1 MKPLHLFDAIGVEL
15 EYMIVDGDSLNVRPI
30 SDQVLAQAAGEPTSH
45 YDKPGISWSN
55 ELVLHVLELK
65 TTEPTTDLARE
76 VGRFHADVQR
86 INELLAG
93 HHARLLP
100 GGAHPWMDPYKE
112 MHLWPHGDREIYAAF
127 NRIFDCRGHGWA
139 NLQSC
144 HLNLPFQGD
153 EEFGRLHAAI
163 RLLLPLLPAIAASTP
178 IVDGHVQ
185 DALDFRLETYKTNS
199 ARLPRITGL
208 VVPEPVY
215 SEAAYREQIL
225 APMYESIAPFDPEG
239 TLQDEWLNA
248 RGAIARFDRNAIE
261 IRIIDVQE
269 CPLADLAIASLIVET
284 LKALVDERWAGV
296 QEQQGW
302 QTAPLARILNATI
315 KEAEAAV
322 ITDPAYLK
330 LFGLNKQNATAG
342 QVWQHLF
349 AHHQKLGAIP
359 AIFHEP
365 LGIIVNQ
372 GCLARRM
379 LHALG
384 TPVDH
389 QGLTTLAT
397 KLCCNL
403 ASNTLLDS
411 SARCAARRSGDVS

>member
-1 MKPLHLFDAIGVEL
+1 MKSLHLFDAIGVEL
-15 EYMIVDGDSLNVRPI
+15 EYMLVDAQSLDVRPI

-65 TTEPTTDLARE
+65 TTEPTTDLAHE

-86 INELLAG
+86 INTLLTA
-93 HHARLLP
+93 HHARLMP
-100 GGAHPWMDPYKE
+100 GGAHPWMNPYEE

-163 RLLLPLLPAIAASTP
+163 RLILPLLPAIAASTP
-178 IVDGHVQ
+178 IVDGRVQ
-185 DALDFRLETYKTNS
+185 SALDFRLETYKTNS
-199 ARLPRITGL
+199 AKLPRITGL

-225 APMYESIAPFDPEG
+225 APMYQSIAPFDPEG

-248 RGAIARFDRNAIE
+248 RGAIARFDRDAIE

-284 LKALVDERWAGV
+284 LRSLVNETWAGV
-296 QEQQGW
+296 QEQQRW
-302 QTAPLARILNATI
+302 QTAPLAGILNATV
-315 KEAEAAV
+315 KEAEAAI

-330 LFGLNKQNATAG
+330 LFGLNEQNATAG

-349 AHHQKLGAIP
+349 AYHQKQGIIP
-359 AIFHEP
+359 ALFHAP
-365 LGIIVNQ
+365 LAIILNQ

-379 LHALG
+379 LRALG
-384 TPVDH
+384 PKVDKG
-389 QGLTTLAT
+389 GLATLAE
-397 KLCCNL
+397 KLCQSL
-403 ASNTLLDS
+403 ADNTLLG
-411 SARCAARRSGDVS
+411 SG

>member
-15 EYMIVDGDSLNVRPI
+15 EYMIVDGTSLDVKPI
-30 SDQVLAQAAGEPTSH
+30 SDQLLQAAAGELTSH

-55 ELVLHVLELK
+55 ELVLHVIELK
-65 TTEPTTDLARE
+65 TTEPATDLAAM
-76 VGRFHADVQR
+76 VAPFHADVQR
-86 INELLAG
+86 INTLLAA
-93 HHARLLP
+93 HDARLMP
-100 GGAHPWMDPYKE
+100 GGAHPWMDPFKE

-163 RLLLPLLPAIAASTP
+163 RLILPLLPALAASTP
-178 IVDGHVQ
+178 IVDGQVQ
-185 DALDFRLETYKTNS
+185 SSLDFRLETYKTNS
-199 ARLPRITGL
+199 AKLPRITGL
-208 VVPEPVY
+208 VVPEPVF

-248 RGAIARFDRNAIE
+248 RGAIARFDRDAIE

-284 LKALVDERWAGV
+284 LKALVAETWTGV
-296 QEQQGW
+296 KKQQGW
-302 QTAPLARILNATI
+302 QTTPLAAILNATI
-315 KEAEAAV
+315 KDGEAAV
-322 ITDPAYLK
+322 ISDPAYLQ
-330 LFGLNKQNATAG
+330 LFGMAAASATAG

-349 AHHQKLGAIP
+349 AYHQKQGTIP
-359 AIFHEP
+359 TIFHAP
-365 LGIIVNQ
+365 LAIILSQ

-379 LHALG
+379 LRTLG
-384 TPVDH
+384 NPVDR
-389 QGLTTLAT
+389 QGLTSLAK
-397 KLCCNL
+397 KLCQCL
-403 ASNTLLDS
+403 ADDTPL
-411 SARCAARRSGDVS
+411 R

>member
-15 EYMIVDGDSLNVRPI
+15 EYMIVDEKSLDVKPI
-30 SDQVLAQAAGEPTSH
+30 SDQLLQAAAGQPTSH

-55 ELVLHVLELK
+55 ELVLHVVELK
-65 TTEPTTDLARE
+65 TTEPTSDLAS
-76 VGRFHADVQR
+76 VVAPFHGDVQR
-86 INELLAG
+86 INDLLAP
-93 HHARLLP
+93 HHACLMP
-100 GGAHPWMDPYKE
+100 GGAHPWMDPFQE

-163 RLLLPLLPAIAASTP
+163 RLILPLLPAIAASTP
-178 IVDGHVQ
+178 IVDGQVQ
-185 DALDFRLETYKTNS
+185 PSLDFRLETYKSNS

-208 VVPEPVY
+208 VVPEPVF

-248 RGAIARFDRNAIE
+248 RGAIARFDRDAVE

-284 LKALVDERWAGV
+284 LRTLADETWTGAK
-296 QEQQGW
+296 EQQEW
-302 QTAPLARILNATI
+302 QTAPLAAILNATI
-315 KEAEAAV
+315 TKAEAAV
-322 ITDPAYLK
+322 INDPAYLK
-330 LFGLNKQNATAG
+330 VFGMQAASATAG
-342 QVWQHLF
+342 QVWHHLF
-349 AHHQKLGAIP
+349 AHHQKRGTIP
-359 AIFHEP
+359 ALFHAP
-365 LGIIVNQ
+365 LSIILNQ

-379 LHALG
+379 LRTLG
-384 TPVDH
+384 NPVDR
-389 QGLTTLAT
+389 QELTSLAE
-397 KLCCNL
+397 KLCQCL
-403 ASNTLLDS
+403 KGNTLLQQP
-411 SARCAARRSGDVS
+411 V

>member
-1 MKPLHLFDAIGVEL
+1 MPEMKPLHLFDAIGVEL
-15 EYMIVDGDSLNVRPI
+15 EYMIVDGESLDVTPI
-30 SDQVLAQAAGEPTSH
+30 SDQLLQAAAGELTSH
-45 YDKPGISWSN
+45 YDKPGVSWSN
-55 ELVLHVLELK
+55 ELVLHVIELK
-65 TTEPTTDLARE
+65 TTEPATDLAAM
-76 VGRFHADVQR
+76 VTPFHADVQR
-86 INELLAG
+86 INALLAG
-93 HHARLLP
+93 HHARLMP
-100 GGAHPWMDPYKE
+100 GGAHPWMDPYQE

-163 RLLLPLLPAIAASTP
+163 RLILPLLPALAASTP
-178 IVDGHVQ
+178 IVDGQVQ
-185 DALDFRLETYKTNS
+185 SSLDFRLETYKTNS
-199 ARLPRITGL
+199 AKLPRITGL
-208 VVPEPVY
+208 VVPEPVF

-248 RGAIARFDRNAIE
+248 RGAIARFDRDAIE

-284 LKALVDERWAGV
+284 LKALVAETWAGV
-296 QEQQGW
+296 KEQQGW
-302 QTAPLARILNATI
+302 QTAPLAAILNATI
-315 KEAEAAV
+315 KDGEAAM

-330 LFGLNKQNATAG
+330 FFGLEAASVTAG

-349 AHHQKLGAIP
+349 SHHQQRGAIP
-359 AIFHEP
+359 TLFHAP
-365 LGIIVNQ
+365 LSIILSQ

-379 LHALG
+379 LRFLDG
-384 TPVDH
+384 NTSRS
-389 QGLTTLAT
+389 QLAN
-397 KLCCNL
+397 LCQQLSECL
-403 ASNTLLDS
+403 ASNILLG
-411 SARCAARRSGDVS
+411 R

>member
-1 MKPLHLFDAIGVEL
+1 MPEMKPLHLFDAIGVEL
-15 EYMIVDGDSLNVRPI
+15 EYMIVDGTSLDVKPI
-30 SDQVLAQAAGEPTSH
+30 SDQLLQAAAGELTSH

-55 ELVLHVLELK
+55 ELVLHVIELK
-65 TTEPTTDLARE
+65 TTEPATDLAAM
-76 VGRFHADVQR
+76 VAPFHADVQR
-86 INELLAG
+86 INTLLAA
-93 HHARLLP
+93 HDARLMP
-100 GGAHPWMDPYKE
+100 GGAHPWMDPFKE

-163 RLLLPLLPAIAASTP
+163 RLILPLLPALAASTP
-178 IVDGHVQ
+178 IVDGQVQ
-185 DALDFRLETYKTNS
+185 SSLDFRLETYKTNS
-199 ARLPRITGL
+199 AKLPRITGL
-208 VVPEPVY
+208 VVPEPVF

-248 RGAIARFDRNAIE
+248 RGAIARFDRDAIE

-284 LKALVDERWAGV
+284 LKALVAETWTGV
-296 QEQQGW
+296 KKQQGW
-302 QTAPLARILNATI
+302 QTTPLAAILNATI
-315 KEAEAAV
+315 KDGEAAV
-322 ITDPAYLK
+322 ISDPAYLQ
-330 LFGLNKQNATAG
+330 LFGMAAASATAG

-349 AHHQKLGAIP
+349 AYHQKQGTIP
-359 AIFHEP
+359 TIFHAP
-365 LGIIVNQ
+365 LAIILSQ

-379 LHALG
+379 LRTLG
-384 TPVDH
+384 NPVDR
-389 QGLTTLAT
+389 QGLTSLAK
-397 KLCCNL
+397 KLCQCL
-403 ASNTLLDS
+403 ADDTPL
-411 SARCAARRSGDVS
+411 R

>member
-15 EYMIVDGDSLNVRPI
+15 EYMIVDKKSLDVKPI
-30 SDQVLAQAAGEPTSH
+30 SDQLLQAAAGELTSH

-55 ELVLHVLELK
+55 ELVLHVVELK
-65 TTEPTTDLARE
+65 TTEPTSDLAS
-76 VGRFHADVQR
+76 VVAPFHGDVQR
-86 INELLAG
+86 INELLAP
-93 HHARLLP
+93 HRACLMP
-100 GGAHPWMDPYKE
+100 GGAHPWMDPFTE

-163 RLLLPLLPAIAASTP
+163 RLILPLLPALAASTP
-178 IVDGHVQ
+178 IVDGRVQ
-185 DALDFRLETYKTNS
+185 SSLDFRLETYKRNS
-199 ARLPRITGL
+199 AKLPRITGQ
-208 VVPEPVY
+208 VVPEPVF
-215 SEAAYREQIL
+215 SESAYREQIL
-225 APMYESIAPFDPEG
+225 APMYQSIAPFDPEG

-248 RGAIARFDRNAIE
+248 RGAIVRFDRDAIE

-284 LKALVDERWAGV
+284 LRTLVDETWTGV
-296 QEQQGW
+296 DEQQGW
-302 QTAPLARILNATI
+302 QSAPLAAMLNATT
-315 KEAEAAV
+315 KDGEAVV

-330 LFGLNKQNATAG
+330 LFGMEVASATAG

-349 AHHQKLGAIP
+349 THHQQRATIP
-359 AIFHEP
+359 PIFHAP
-365 LGIIVNQ
+365 LAITLNQ

-379 LHALG
+379 LRALG
-384 TPVDH
+384 PQVD
-389 QGLTTLAT
+389 QPGLASLAE
-397 KLCCNL
+397 KLCRCL
-403 ASNTLLDS
+403 AANTLLAS
-411 SARCAARRSGDVS
+411 PPGH